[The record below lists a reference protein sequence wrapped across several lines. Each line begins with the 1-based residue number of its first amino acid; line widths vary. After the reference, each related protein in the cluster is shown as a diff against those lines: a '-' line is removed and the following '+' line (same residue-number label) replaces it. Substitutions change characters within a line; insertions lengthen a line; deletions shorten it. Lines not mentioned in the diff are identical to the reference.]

1 MSFRCQKLFL
11 SSARPSARLDGFC
24 AGSDAQRA
32 AKPCE

>member
-11 SSARPSARLDGFC
+11 SVVKPSAVLDGFC
-24 AGSDAQRA
+24 AGSDARRA